1 MLETTVRKTEVT
13 DAEELRTARNAHGGR
28 LAKRQCVD
36 GFLNTWRQHL
46 SGCGI
51 HGRCVT
57 VEVTLD
63 DTHRRSIDKQV
74 EEGVLLF
81 EP

>member
-1 MLETTVRKTEVT
+1 MLEATVRKTEVADT
-13 DAEELRTARNAHGGR
+13 EELRTARNADGGR
-28 LAKRQCVD
+28 LAKRQRVD

-51 HGRCVT
+51 HGRCVA

-63 DTHRRSIDKQV
+63 DAHR
-74 EEGVLLF
+74 
-81 EP
+81 